1 MSGNSGL
8 VATAI
13 ENQSVLWVLAV
24 VLYGIGDTITTLVGL
39 QSDGATEGGPVAL
52 YVLGQGGIPGFLLL
66 KIGFIGVCVL
76 IWWLVR
82 TPGRVAIP
90 LALVVVGAVVTGW
103 NLIVLLS

>member
-1 MSGNSGL
+1 VSGNTGF

-13 ENQSVLWVLAV
+13 DNQPTLWVVAV
-24 VLYGIGDTITTLVGL
+24 VLYGAGDTVTTLVGL

-52 YVLGQGGIPGFLLL
+52 YALGQGGIPGFVLL
-66 KIGFIGVCVL
+66 KVGFIGACFLV
-76 IWWLVR
+76 WWVVQ

-103 NLIVLLS
+103 NLVVITT